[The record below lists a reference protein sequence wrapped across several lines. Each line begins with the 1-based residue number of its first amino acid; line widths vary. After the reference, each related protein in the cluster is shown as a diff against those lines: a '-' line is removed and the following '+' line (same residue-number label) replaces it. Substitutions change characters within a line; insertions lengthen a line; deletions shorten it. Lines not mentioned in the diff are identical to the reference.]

1 MFKVGYRVRF
11 EGVCKEDTDIIYM
24 TDGMLLREAIT
35 DGLLNKYSVVIVDEA
50 HERSLHTDVLL
61 CQLFFTFQ
69 F

>member
-1 MFKVGYRVRF
+1 
-11 EGVCKEDTDIIYM
+11 M

-61 CQLFFTFQ
+61 CQLFCYFPLLYIFKISPY
-69 F
+69 